1 MKRLT
6 LDSNIYIS
14 AFEFGGMP
22 LRLLEQAR
30 AGEIEIAIPT
40 PIIREIQ
47 RVLREKFHWPEDR
60 LEQLERNISQF
71 TKRVEP
77 TQTLDIVKSDPDDNR
92 ILECAVVAGR
102 EAMVT
107 GDKKHLLPLRNY
119 QGIKIIQVSEI
130 LAKQR
135 EQ

>member
-30 AGEIEIAIPT
+30 AGEIEIAIST

-92 ILECAVVAGR
+92 ILECAVVAGS
-102 EAMVT
+102 EAIVT

>member
-47 RVLREKFHWPEDR
+47 RVLHEKFHWPEDR

-71 TKRVEP
+71 TKHVEP

-92 ILECAVVAGR
+92 ILECAVVAGS
-102 EAMVT
+102 EAIVT

>member
-14 AFEFGGMP
+14 AFEFGGTP

-30 AGEIEIAIPT
+30 AGEIETAISL
-40 PIIREIQ
+40 PIIREVQ

-60 LEQLERNISQF
+60 LKQLERNISQF

-77 TQTLDIVKSDPDDNR
+77 TQTLNVIKDDPDDNR
-92 ILECAVVAGR
+92 ILECAVVAGS
-102 EAMVT
+102 EAIVT
-107 GDKKHLLPLRNY
+107 GDKKHLLPIRNY
-119 QGIKIIQVSEI
+119 QGIKIIQVSDL
-130 LAKQR
+130 LAR
-135 EQ
+135 GIER